1 MKGDIKMDP
10 KDFTSQDWYTVLE
23 GLGAVTGIIVVS
35 DMSGPIG
42 LTKEATAAADVLRD
56 DKWKTP
62 FIAALRT
69 EVMAATKE
77 RQDELKQ
84 LAEAKQAEMK
94 GQKMDRAQ
102 ALQMGL
108 ETIKNS
114 VAFVEE
120 KLGAE
125 SAAEFRQLLGEVAR
139 KTAEAAKEGGFL
151 GMGGTPV
158 SKGEQ
163 AALDQI
169 IAVLGV

>member
-1 MKGDIKMDP
+1 MDP

-23 GLGAVTGIIVVS
+23 GVGAVTGIIVVS

-42 LTKEATAAADVLRD
+42 LTKEATAAADVLRE
-56 DKWKTP
+56 DKWQTP

-84 LAEAKQAEMK
+84 IAEAKQAEMK
-94 GQKMDRAQ
+94 GQKMDRGQ
-102 ALQMGL
+102 AMQMGL
-108 ETIKNS
+108 DTIKSS

-125 SAAEFRQLLGEVAR
+125 SAAEFKLVLAEIAQ

-151 GMGGTPV
+151 GMGGTLV

-163 AALDQI
+163 AALEQI
-169 IAVLGV
+169 NAALGV